1 MFIGVVDASMGNIL
15 HKVGT
20 GKFQTSE
27 RFCHSNSD
35 IFFRGCHIKY
45 PDFLNL
51 DICFWLGLKSVIS
64 LQAWAHQAAEQ
75 VWTLNLESNQDRR
88 PLCFNTIWIRW
99 KSERK
104 WTYQDSETSGLG
116 FSSHYFFIR
125 TLRKIGK
132 LIDTLPSQKSI
143 AHCRTWILTC

>member
-1 MFIGVVDASMGNIL
+1 MFIGVVDANMGNIL

-51 DICFWLGLKSVIS
+51 DICFWLGLKSLIS

-75 VWTLNLESNQDRR
+75 VWTLNLESPQDRH

-116 FSSHYFFIR
+116 FSSHCFFIR

-132 LIDTLPSQKSI
+132 LIVTLPSQKSI
-143 AHCRTWILTC
+143 AHRRTWILTC